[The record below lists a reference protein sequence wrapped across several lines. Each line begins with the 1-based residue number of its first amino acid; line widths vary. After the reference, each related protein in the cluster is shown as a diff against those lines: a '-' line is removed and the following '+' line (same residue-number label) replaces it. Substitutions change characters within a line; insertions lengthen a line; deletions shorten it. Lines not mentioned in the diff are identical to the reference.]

1 MKGGGVVLI
10 SSYTL
15 VEVIRHSHEVYL
27 LIPNLFYL
35 YMTIISISHISG
47 MKTGLVQ
54 ASEALGTVFH
64 SPASSY
70 YVLKIFEGLWETGVF
85 RFISL
90 ASNASLQRA
99 LKLEEVN
106 KYKVMMYFVPDH

>member
-1 MKGGGVVLI
+1 MKGGGIVLI
-10 SSYTL
+10 SSCTL
-15 VEVIRHSHEVYL
+15 VEVVRHSHEVFL
-27 LIPNLFYL
+27 LSRNLFYL
-35 YMTIISISHISG
+35 YMTMISHIRG

-54 ASEALGTVFH
+54 ASEALGTVFN

-90 ASNASLQRA
+90 VSNASLQRA